1 MRRQESAKKL
11 NQYLLIFN
19 FVREKKMSVVFARID
34 DRLIHGQVTEG
45 WGRYLKPDVILVV
58 SDTVASSDW
67 ECDLCLG
74 VIPDD
79 IEGEVVDIRQAA
91 RRINELI
98 DDDRKAYVLFE
109 SPEDAYKA
117 VRDGARLSK
126 LNVGGLHSSR
136 GKREIIDYI
145 FVDDTDSFYLKA
157 LKDTGV
163 ELEFKDLPQHA
174 NVDVMARL

>member
-1 MRRQESAKKL
+1 
-11 NQYLLIFN
+11 
-19 FVREKKMSVVFARID
+19 MSVVFARID

-58 SDTVASSDW
+58 SDTVVSTDW
-67 ECDLCLG
+67 ECDLCLAAL
-74 VIPDD
+74 PDG
-79 IEGEVVDIRQAA
+79 IEGEIVDTGQAA

-98 DDDRKAYVLFE
+98 DDDRKAYVIFE

-117 VRDGARLSK
+117 VRDGARLAK
-126 LNVGGLHSSR
+126 LNIGGLHSSH

-157 LKDTGV
+157 LKDAGV

-174 NVDVMARL
+174 NVDVMALL

>member
-1 MRRQESAKKL
+1 MT
-11 NQYLLIFN
+11 
-19 FVREKKMSVVFARID
+19 VVLARID

-45 WGRYLKPDVILVV
+45 WGRFLRPDKILVV
-58 SDTVASSDW
+58 SDTVASSEW
-67 ECDLCLG
+67 ESDLCLC

-79 IEGEVVDIRQAA
+79 MEGEVVDIKKAA

-98 DDDRKAYVLFE
+98 EDDRKAYVLFE
-109 SPEDAYKA
+109 SPENAYK
-117 VRDGARLSK
+117 VVHDGAK
-126 LNVGGLHSSR
+126 LLKINVGGLHSSH

-157 LKDTGV
+157 LKDMGV